1 MMQTRTTLAEMSKA
15 LDLSISTVS
24 KSLSGSSEISLSTQT
39 RVRNFA
45 KLCNY
50 IPNNFASSLRKG
62 YTSTVGLV
70 IPNILNPFYAKVFA
84 GIENYLDENNYK
96 LITSISNESIEKESK
111 SLTKM
116 AGGYV
121 DGVIICV
128 SKETELTN
136 TYDHINA
143 LTDRG
148 TPLVLFDRICDMIDC
163 DKVIIDDYQSAYD
176 TTDHLIK
183 NKGLKNIIMTS
194 LIDNLHHGKLRA
206 EGFKDAMKANNLPT
220 ENRIIVADTLEA
232 LKIQLVS
239 TLEND
244 TTIDGIFGLNEQAV
258 LQALQVTSPLKS
270 NVKDAN
276 ITIAGFCN
284 HCQANHHPSLIIV
297 EQNAEAIGAA
307 AAKLILRRI
316 KNTQLKN
323 TQMQPF
329 QTKMIATELV

>member
-45 KLCNY
+45 KLSNY

-62 YTSTVGLV
+62 YTNTIGLV
-70 IPNILNPFYAKVFA
+70 VPNILNPFYAKVFA

-111 SLTKM
+111 SLRKM

-121 DGVIICV
+121 DGIIICV

-143 LTDRG
+143 ITDRG

-176 TTDHLIK
+176 TTSHLIQ

-194 LIDNLHHGKLRA
+194 LIDDLHHGKLRS
-206 EGFKDAMKANNLPT
+206 EGFRDAMKANNLPI
-220 ENRIIVADTLEA
+220 ENKIIVANSVDG
-232 LKIQLVS
+232 LKSKLIS
-239 TLEND
+239 SLEND
-244 TTIDGIFGLNEQAV
+244 NSIDGVFGLNEQAV
-258 LQALQVTSPLKS
+258 LQTLQVTSQLKS
-270 NVKDAN
+270 NTQAPD

-284 HCQANHHPSLIIV
+284 QCQANHHPSLIIV

-316 KNTQLKN
+316 KNIQLKN

>member
-24 KSLSGSSEISLSTQT
+24 KSLSGSSEISLTTQT

-62 YTSTVGLV
+62 YTNTIGLV
-70 IPNILNPFYAKVFA
+70 VPNILNPFYAKVFA
-84 GIENYLDENNYK
+84 GIENYLDQHNYK
-96 LITSISNESIEKESK
+96 LIISISNETIEKESK
-111 SLTKM
+111 SLRKM

-121 DGVIICV
+121 DGIIICV

-136 TYDHINA
+136 TYDHINS
-143 LTDRG
+143 LTSRG
-148 TPLVLFDRICDMIDC
+148 TPLVLFDRICDVVDC
-163 DKVIIDDYQSAYD
+163 DKVIIDDYKAAYD

-194 LIDNLHHGKLRA
+194 LIDNFHHGKLRA
-206 EGFKDAMKANNLPT
+206 KGFKDAMKANNLPV
-220 ENRIIVADTLEA
+220 ENKIIVADTVEA
-232 LKIQLVS
+232 LNRKLIS

-244 TTIDGIFGLNEQAV
+244 SSIDGFLGVNEQAV
-258 LQALQVTSPLKS
+258 LQTLQVTNQLKS
-270 NVKDAN
+270 NAQDHD

-284 HCQANHHPSLIIV
+284 QCQANQHPSLIIV
-297 EQNAEAIGAA
+297 EQNAEAIGAE

-316 KNTQLKN
+316 KIP
-323 TQMQPF
+323 QMQPF

>member
-45 KLCNY
+45 KSCNY

-62 YTSTVGLV
+62 YTNTIGLV
-70 IPNILNPFYAKVFA
+70 VPNILNPFYAKVFA
-84 GIENYLDENNYK
+84 GIENYLDQHNYK
-96 LITSISNESIEKESK
+96 LITSISNETIEKESN
-111 SLTKM
+111 SLRKM

-121 DGVIICV
+121 DGFILCV
-128 SKETELTN
+128 SKETELTS

-143 LTDRG
+143 LTSRG
-148 TPLVLFDRICDMIDC
+148 TPLVLFDRICDVIDC
-163 DKVIIDDYQSAYD
+163 DKVIIDDYKAAYD

-194 LIDNLHHGKLRA
+194 LIDNFHHGKLRA
-206 EGFKDAMKANNLPT
+206 EGFKAAMRANNLT
-220 ENRIIVADTLEA
+220 FENKIIVADTVEA
-232 LKIQLVS
+232 LNSKLIA
-239 TLEND
+239 TLKND
-244 TTIDGIFGLNEQAV
+244 SHIDGIFGLNEQAV
-258 LQALQVTSPLKS
+258 LQTLQVTNQLKS
-270 NVKDAN
+270 NPQDHD

-284 HCQANHHPSLIIV
+284 QCQANQHPSLIIV
-297 EQNAEAIGAA
+297 DQNAEAIGAE

-316 KNTQLKN
+316 KN

>member
-62 YTSTVGLV
+62 YTNTIGLV
-70 IPNILNPFYAKVFA
+70 VPNILNPFYAKVFA
-84 GIENYLDENNYK
+84 GIEDYLDEHNYK
-96 LITSISNESIEKESK
+96 LIISISNESIEKESK
-111 SLTKM
+111 SLRKM

-121 DGVIICV
+121 DGIIICV

-143 LTDRG
+143 LTGRG
-148 TPLVLFDRICDMIDC
+148 TPLVLFDRICDVIDC
-163 DKVIIDDYQSAYD
+163 DKVIIDDYKAAYD

-183 NKGLKNIIMTS
+183 NKNLKNIIMTS
-194 LIDNLHHGKLRA
+194 LIDNFHHGKLRA
-206 EGFKDAMKANNLPT
+206 EGFKDAMKANNLPV
-220 ENRIIVADTLEA
+220 ENKIIVADTVEA
-232 LKIQLVS
+232 LNGKLIA

-244 TTIDGIFGLNEQAV
+244 PTIDGIFGLNEQAV
-258 LQALQVTSPLKS
+258 LQTLQVTNQLKF
-270 NVKDAN
+270 NGKDHH

-284 HCQANHHPSLIIV
+284 QCQANQHPSLIIV
-297 EQNAEAIGAA
+297 EQNAEAIGSA

-316 KNTQLKN
+316 KHNQIKN

>member
-62 YTSTVGLV
+62 YTSTIGLV
-70 IPNILNPFYAKVFA
+70 VPNILNPFYAKVFSA
-84 GIENYLDENNYK
+84 IENHLDQNNYK
-96 LITSISNESIEKESK
+96 LITAISNESIEKESK
-111 SLTKM
+111 SLRKM

-121 DGVIICV
+121 DGIIICV

-143 LTDRG
+143 LTNRG
-148 TPLVLFDRICDMIDC
+148 TPLVLFDRLCEMIKC
-163 DKVIIDDYQSAYD
+163 DKVIIDDYKAAYE
-176 TTDHLIK
+176 TTNHLIK
-183 NKGLKNIIMTS
+183 NKGLKNIVLTT
-194 LIDNLHHGKLRA
+194 LIDNFHHGKLRA
-206 EGFKDAMKANNLPT
+206 EGFKDAMKANNLHVK
-220 ENRIIVADTLEA
+220 NNIIAADSLEA
-232 LKIQLVS
+232 LKSKLIS
-239 TLEND
+239 ILEKD
-244 TTIDGIFGLNEQAV
+244 TSIDGIFGLNEQAV
-258 LQALQVTSPLKS
+258 LQTLQVTNQLKS
-270 NVKDAN
+270 KGGHQE
-276 ITIAGFCN
+276 ITVAGFCN
-284 HCQANHHPSLIIV
+284 QCQATQNPSLIIV
-297 EQNAEAIGAA
+297 EQNAEAIGVA

-316 KNTQLKN
+316 KN

>member
-1 MMQTRTTLAEMSKA
+1 MIQTRTTLAEMSKA

-24 KSLSGSSEISLSTQT
+24 KSLSGSSEISLTTQT

-62 YTSTVGLV
+62 YTSTIGLV
-70 IPNILNPFYAKVFA
+70 IPNILNPFYAKVLA
-84 GIENYLDENNYK
+84 GIENYLDEHNYK

-111 SLTKM
+111 SLRKM

-121 DGVIICV
+121 DGIIICV

-136 TYDHINA
+136 TYDHINV
-143 LTDRG
+143 LTNRG
-148 TPLVLFDRICDMIDC
+148 TPLVLFDRICETIDC
-163 DKVIIDDYQSAYD
+163 DKVIIDDYKAAYD

-183 NKGLKNIIMTS
+183 TKGLKNIIMTS
-194 LIDNLHHGKLRA
+194 LIDNFHHGKLRA
-206 EGFKDAMKANNLPT
+206 EGFKDAMRANNLST
-220 ENRIIVADTLEA
+220 ENKIIVADNAEA
-232 LKIQLVS
+232 LRSKLIS
-239 TLEND
+239 ILEND
-244 TTIDGIFGLNEQAV
+244 SGIDGVFGLNEQAV
-258 LQALQVTSPLKS
+258 LQTLQVTNQLKS
-270 NVKDAN
+270 HGSNRD

-284 HCQANHHPSLIIV
+284 QYQANHHPSLIIV

-316 KNTQLKN
+316 KSSQIKN

>member
-24 KSLSGSSEISLSTQT
+24 KSLSGSSEISLPTQT

-62 YTSTVGLV
+62 YTNTIGLV
-70 IPNILNPFYAKVFA
+70 VPNILNPFYAKVFA
-84 GIENYLDENNYK
+84 GIENYLDEHNYK
-96 LITSISNESIEKESK
+96 LIISISNESIEKESK
-111 SLTKM
+111 SLRKM

-121 DGVIICV
+121 DGIIICV

-143 LTDRG
+143 LTKRG
-148 TPLVLFDRICDMIDC
+148 TPLVLFDRICDMVDC
-163 DKVIIDDYQSAYD
+163 DKVIIDDYKSAYD

-183 NKGLKNIIMTS
+183 NKGLKNIVITS
-194 LIDNLHHGKLRA
+194 LIDNFHHGKLRA
-206 EGFKDAMKANNLPT
+206 EGFKEAMRANKLPT
-220 ENRIIVADTLEA
+220 ENNSIVADSAEV
-232 LKIQLVS
+232 LKSRLIS
-239 TLEND
+239 ILEND
-244 TTIDGIFGLNEQAV
+244 NSIDGVFGLNEQAV
-258 LQALQVTSPLKS
+258 LQTLQVTNQLKS
-270 NVKDAN
+270 NGKAQD

-284 HCQANHHPSLIIV
+284 QYQAIHYPALIIV
-297 EQNAEAIGAA
+297 EQNAEAIGTA
-307 AAKLILRRI
+307 AAKLILKRI
-316 KNTQLKN
+316 KN

>member
-24 KSLSGSSEISLSTQT
+24 KSLSGSSEISLSTKA

-62 YTSTVGLV
+62 YTNTIGLV
-70 IPNILNPFYAKVFA
+70 VPNILNPFYAKVFA
-84 GIENYLDENNYK
+84 GIENYLDEYNYK
-96 LITSISNESIEKESK
+96 LITSISNESIEKESN
-111 SLTKM
+111 SLKKM

-121 DGVIICV
+121 DGIIICI
-128 SKETELTN
+128 SKETELTK
-136 TYDHINA
+136 TYDHIDV
-143 LTDRG
+143 LTNRG

-176 TTDHLIK
+176 TTNHLIK

-194 LIDNLHHGKLRA
+194 LINNLHHGRLRA
-206 EGFKDAMKANNLPT
+206 EGFKDAMKENNLSV
-220 ENRIIVADTLEA
+220 ENKILVADTPEA
-232 LKIQLVS
+232 LNENLLT

-244 TTIDGIFGLNEQAV
+244 KSIDGIFGMNEQAV
-258 LQALQVTSPLKS
+258 LQTLQVSKRLKF
-270 NVKDAN
+270 NNPNLD

-284 HCQANHHPSLIIV
+284 QCQSNHYPSLIIV
-297 EQNAEAIGAA
+297 EQNAEAIGVA

-316 KNTQLKN
+316 KNK
-323 TQMQPF
+323 QMQPF
-329 QTKMIATELV
+329 QTKTIATELV